1 MRTPSSALRAVR
13 LGAVGLALVLAAAGL
28 PAQEADP
35 PALVT
40 GVVSSALPLTD
51 ASRGVVRQQ
60 AVTVDLRPLGGAT
73 GALPPAGRV
82 RLNLFADVDLVAA
95 LERVEAT
102 RWGASWVGRVQG
114 VPGSLVVF
122 AIVNGRVAGNVTY
135 EGRHFDVASMAGRVI
150 VSEIDDAL
158 LMGEDAAEPPASW
171 SDAPARTEGAVS
183 DDPAFQDLMALYTP
197 ATRDALGSESA
208 VLARI
213 QAGVATANQIYRNS
227 GVNTTLR
234 LACTGEA
241 NYAETGDYNL
251 DLNRLTGQTDGYID
265 NIHAT
270 RDSCGADIVTLLVN
284 KMNTFC
290 GYAWIGGRT
299 SQTPFSII
307 THGCAGTNLLAHE
320 IGHNQGLHHDWYMT
334 AAGGA
339 FPYAKGFVDLDGSVY
354 DVMAYSNMCRDAGR
368 NCSQIPYFSNPAL
381 TYRGRRIGVPEG
393 TNVSCTAN
401 NLSNPP
407 CDADA
412 ARAVNNTAQSLANQ
426 RASRQ
431 FSNTLSFP
439 PRNETFD
446 FRNQLD
452 AKYRDGLRRG
462 PVSSFSDVEGSVV
475 WTQEYLMYRVQACSH
490 QTAVDKVRTQ
500 IFDQGLPGVCG
511 TVAPGQ
517 IVFPPRNESLVFRQA
532 LEGIYRDE
540 LKRPAVVT
548 YVDQEGDVVW
558 IQEYLRYRLNGCN
571 HAQATSRVMTQIDG
585 GGIPPV
591 CQ

>member
-1 MRTPSSALRAVR
+1 MRAHSSARRVATAGTV
-13 LGAVGLALVLAAAGL
+13 ALALALGVAGT
-28 PAQEADP
+28 PAQQADP
-35 PALVT
+35 PAFVT
-40 GVVSSALPLTD
+40 AAVSSALPLTD

-60 AVTVDLRPLGGAT
+60 VVTVDLRPIGGAT
-73 GALPPAGRV
+73 GALPPASRV
-82 RLNLFADVDLVAA
+82 RLNLFQDVNVVAV

-102 RWGASWVGRVQG
+102 RWGASWVGRVDG
-114 VPGSLVVF
+114 VPHSLVVF
-122 AIVNGRVAGNVTY
+122 AVVNGHVAGNVTFD
-135 EGRHFDVASMAGRVI
+135 GRHFDVLSMTGRVV
-150 VSEIDDAL
+150 VSEIDDGL
-158 LMGEDAAEPPASW
+158 LVGEDAAVPPATGVGE
-171 SDAPARTEGAVS
+171 AARTDEAAS
-183 DDPAFQDLMALYTP
+183 DDPAFQDLLALYTP
-197 ATRDALGSESA
+197 ATRESLGGEAA

-241 NYAETGDYNL
+241 NYVETGDYNL
-251 DLNRLTGQTDGYID
+251 DLNRLTGSTDGYLD

-270 RDSCGADIVTLLVN
+270 RDSCGADIVTLVVN

-334 AAGGA
+334 ASPGA
-339 FPYAKGFVDLDGSVY
+339 YSYAKGFVDLEGSVY

-368 NCSQIPYFSNPAL
+368 SCSQIPYFSNPAL

-393 TNVSCTAN
+393 TSLSCTAS

-412 ARAVNNTAQSLANQ
+412 TRAVNNTAQSLANQ

-431 FSNTLSFP
+431 FTNSLSFP

-462 PVSSFSDVEGSVV
+462 AVSSYSDVEGSVV

-490 QTAVDKVRTQ
+490 QVAVEKVRTQ
-500 IFDQGLPGVCG
+500 IFNQGLPGVCG

-517 IVFPPRNESLVFRQA
+517 VVFPPRNESLVFRQA

-540 LKRPAVVT
+540 LKRPAVQT

-558 IQEYLRYRLNGCN
+558 IQEYLRYRLNGCS